1 MWWTAGQ
8 SRAIHAIEADL
19 RGAGPAHAYLFA
31 GPPHTGKSTL
41 ARELAMALNCEAAAE
56 FRPCHECRQCSLIA
70 ENKHADVQVLSNAS
84 PCDEG
89 GNDHDHAKRAATV
102 IRLCQVQR
110 ARRVATEAP
119 FEGRWRVFLVDP
131 ADLLNN
137 ESANALLK
145 ILEEPPGQVV
155 FLLVSA
161 NENAV
166 PETVRSRCRRLELAP
181 VPTTAIAA
189 HIRERTSLP
198 DEEIEAI
205 ARLARGRI
213 GWAIGAATA
222 DGLRQRAE
230 RIAEI
235 VEMAHQ
241 GRVKRFAIAADLA
254 KTWTSDRDAVRG
266 TLETWEEWWR
276 DVLLAALGRPELAAH
291 LAQRATLEEE
301 ASRYTPRELLQ
312 FLERL
317 REVESFLEENINPRL
332 ALETAM
338 LAMPPAR
345 NTPAGAGRG

>member
-1 MWWTAGQ
+1 MWWTVGQ
-8 SRAIHAIEADL
+8 ARAIHAIEADL
-19 RGAGPAHAYLFA
+19 AGQGPAHAYLFA

-41 ARELAMALNCEAAAE
+41 ALEVAMALNCEAE
-56 FRPCHECRQCSLIA
+56 PTFRPCHECRQCGLIA
-70 ENKHADVQVLSNAS
+70 EGKHADVQRLSNAS
-84 PCDEG
+84 PCDESG
-89 GNDHDHAKRAATV
+89 SDHDHAKRPATV

-137 ESANALLK
+137 DSANALLK
-145 ILEEPPGQVV
+145 TLEEPPAQVV

-161 NENAV
+161 NEDAV
-166 PETVRSRCRRLELAP
+166 PETVRSRCRRVALGPVALREIVAHLGARTPLA
-181 VPTTAIAA
+181 
-189 HIRERTSLP
+189 E
-198 DEEIEAI
+198 EEIEAI

-213 GWAIGAATA
+213 GWAIEAATA
-222 DGLRQRAE
+222 DGLRQRSE
-230 RIAEI
+230 RIAEL
-235 VEMAHQ
+235 VELAHQ
-241 GRVKRFAIAADLA
+241 GRVRRFAVAADLA
-254 KTWTSDRDAVRG
+254 KTWTADRDAVRA

-291 LAQRATLEEE
+291 RGQRATLEEE
-301 ASRYTPRELLQ
+301 ASRYTPRELVQ

-317 REVESFLEENINPRL
+317 REAESFLEENINPRL

-345 NTPAGAGRG
+345 SAAAGAGRG